1 MNMHVKH
8 HRMDFG
14 QLQTSAFWT
23 PAESHGWWRCGEKN
37 SESSC
42 GTCGIWTQ
50 ISICLLVLIFNF
62 LCHTPKWQ
70 LLVEFHQNGVFWSGS
85 ILLSCFI
92 FNFGPRQKNIFF
104 VVLKLQYFCHFF
116 LQFWAPP
123 KTRIFGAALISITF
137 VVLIFKSFV
146 MKEER
151 GLKVTTK
158 IRKPH
163 LIQNP
168 ICMIFP

>member
-1 MNMHVKH
+1 MWNLNSNFNIFASFNLQLCVTPPNDNFWWSSTKMVFFCRVQYFCHVL
-8 HRMDFG
+8 FSTLG
-14 QLQTSAFWT
+14 
-23 PAESHGWWRCGEKN
+23 PAKK
-37 SESSC
+37 
-42 GTCGIWTQ
+42 
-50 ISICLLVLIFNF
+50 IF
-62 LCHTPKWQ
+62 
-70 LLVEFHQNGVFWSGS
+70 
-85 ILLSCFI
+85 
-92 FNFGPRQKNIFF
+92 FF

>member
-23 PAESHGWWRCGEKN
+23 PADSHGWWRCGEKN

-50 ISICLLVLIFNF
+50 ISIFLLVLIFNF
-62 LCHTPKWQ
+62 VSHPKMTTFGGVPPKWCFFVGFNTSVMFYFQ
-70 LLVEFHQNGVFWSGS
+70 LWA
-85 ILLSCFI
+85 
-92 FNFGPRQKNIFF
+92 PPKNIFF